1 MAALRAAPPSNE
13 DSLRSSP
20 PRVLLITDP
29 SFADEPTVRCVAA
42 VAASLPPGA
51 LVVQIRDKKR
61 EDASLRLFAWQLRVV
76 TRARGAWLVVNGR
89 ADLARDVGAEGV
101 HLGGGAGSVAD
112 ARGTLKGPAWISV
125 AAHTDADVARA
136 REEGADGVLVSPV
149 FSTQSRT
156 ADGKHKRPRGLACL
170 RSARRFAGPELSI
183 YALGG
188 VTAASARACFAAGAD
203 GVALTRAL
211 LSAQEPGREAR
222 TIHDVWARR
231 W

>member
-1 MAALRAAPPSNE
+1 M
-13 DSLRSSP
+13 
-20 PRVLLITDP
+20 
-29 SFADEPTVRCVAA
+29 
-42 VAASLPPGA
+42 
-51 LVVQIRDKKR
+51 
-61 EDASLRLFAWQLRVV
+61 

-89 ADLARDVGAEGV
+89 ADVARDVGAEGV
-101 HLGGGAGSVAD
+101 HLGGGAGRVAD
-112 ARGTLKGPAWISV
+112 ARSILKGSAWISV

-156 ADGKHKRPRGLACL
+156 ADGQRKEPRGVDCL
-170 RSARRFAGPELSI
+170 RSARLSAGAELAI

-188 VTAASARACFAAGAD
+188 VTAASARACLAAGAD

-211 LSAQEPGREAR
+211 LGAREPGREAR
-222 TIHDVWARR
+222 AIHDVWAHR